1 MKAEGMHPAR
11 LLAVGGGTLNRPW
24 MEMVCDIGGIN
35 QVIPAQQMGACYG
48 DAFLAGIGAGLFSNT
63 SEISRWLGSAQT
75 LNPDDERHSRYEPY
89 YQLYRDL
96 YEQNSDTMHR
106 ISGLTR

>member
-1 MKAEGMHPAR
+1 M
-11 LLAVGGGTLNRPW
+11 
-24 MEMVCDIGGIN
+24 
-35 QVIPAQQMGACYG
+35 IPAQQIGACYG

-63 SEISRWLGSAQT
+63 SEISRWLSSAQT

-96 YEQNSDTMHR
+96 YEQNVSAMHR
-106 ISGLTR
+106 ISTLNK